1 METYDSY
8 RLLLEGNTS
17 SNCLDDLD
25 IEREVF
31 EESSEDEADPEPNL
45 EFEENSQR
53 LLDECDNQ
61 VRAYLRE
68 IGKIPLLTKED
79 EVALAKRIARGD
91 NEAKELLIKA
101 NLRLV
106 VSIAKKYVSSGLP
119 FLDLVQEGN
128 IGLMKAVE
136 KFDHHKG
143 CKFSTYAIWW
153 IRQSITRAL
162 ADKGRTIRIPVH
174 TLDAIK
180 AMMKSHQKLM
190 QRMKKEPTLS
200 EIADDMEVPLQKIY
214 ELVGIIK
221 NPISVETPIDELGN
235 YNIVDYI
242 EDKNNASPMDT
253 ILDGNLIE
261 QIQKVLKT
269 LTKREKIIIE
279 MRYGIGTNREQT
291 LEEIGKYFHLTRER
305 IRQIEE
311 RALQRL
317 KQPNRIT
324 PLMDFVN
331 KS

>member
-1 METYDSY
+1 MKKREPKKEGRRKLVEIFDS
-8 RLLLEGNTS
+8 LESENVRVS
-17 SNCLDDLD
+17 EEEEPPEPQ
-25 IEREVF
+25 EREVPRR
-31 EESSEDEADPEPNL
+31 EDVSLDPV
-45 EFEENSQR
+45 QH
-53 LLDECDNQ
+53 
-61 VRAYLRE
+61 YLRE
-68 IGKIPLLTKED
+68 IGRVRLLTPKE
-79 EVALAKRIARGD
+79 EIELARRIEKGDAAAR
-91 NEAKELLIKA
+91 EKMIQA

-106 VSIAKKYVSSGLP
+106 VYIAKHYSSRSYGLSL
-119 FLDLVQEGN
+119 LDLVQEGN

-200 EIADDMEVPLQKIY
+200 EIANDMEVPIQKIY

-235 YNIVDYI
+235 YNVVDYI
-242 EDKNNASPMDT
+242 EDKNNVSPMDT
-253 ILDGNLIE
+253 ILDDSLIE

-269 LTKREKIIIE
+269 LTKREKTIIE